1 MRLLKNIILF
11 FLILILSA
19 GLSYS
24 NESIAYI
31 DIDFIIKNSDVG
43 KKTLVSLNEVNKRN
57 IDMLKQKEKILKD
70 LETEIKNKKNII
82 SKENFDEEVK
92 LFRQNVDEFK
102 KEQVK
107 MVKEFNDLKK
117 KELDNIFNKISPI
130 INIYM
135 EKKSVKI
142 LLDSKNILIG
152 RNDLNFTKE
161 LLDEINKQIK

>member
-1 MRLLKNIILF
+1 MSLLKNIILF
-11 FLILILSA
+11 FFILILSA
-19 GLSYS
+19 GHSYS

-43 KKTLVSLNEVNKRN
+43 KKTLVSLNEVNKKN

-92 LFRQNVDEFK
+92 LFRQNVDKFK

-107 MVKEFNDLKK
+107 IVKEFNDLKK
-117 KELDNIFNKISPI
+117 KELDNIFNKISPV
-130 INIYM
+130 INNYM